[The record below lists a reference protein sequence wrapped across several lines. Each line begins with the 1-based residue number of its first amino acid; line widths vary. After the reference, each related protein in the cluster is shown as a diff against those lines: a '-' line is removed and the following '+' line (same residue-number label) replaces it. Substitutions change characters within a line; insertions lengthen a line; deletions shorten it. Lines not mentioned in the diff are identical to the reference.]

1 MSSFFTLS
9 EQYTSKMASM
19 MRQAIANN
27 NEFEIRFGKFY
38 QTSTTEKKKNF
49 DSNMDIEDFYK
60 LKKQMNSYVDKK
72 NIINKNTQEFI
83 YKDQNNNSVK
93 RIIDIDTGKVS
104 FMSKKSKY
112 IQDIYDYDLRM
123 AISEE
128 INNVTPITDDSYEIV
143 RNKQRT
149 SYIFEY
155 GRLDLTI
162 VSQVSG
168 ATVKNKYE
176 VEFEITKMDM
186 NNVLGMITVILQ
198 VRQDNFYVISNYEK
212 QGVIYQYK
220 DIVKTSYFV
229 GGQPETL
236 QKEQISNLYKELYS
250 VTDKADGDRA
260 FLIIDKNKNIY
271 FMDNNLNKILKTN
284 VKSSSYYSCIID
296 GEIVKNQGKIY
307 FLAFDLLA
315 FNNQD
320 LRGNKEYTLKPR
332 LDRLNHIVDTLSTS
346 DFYLISC
353 KKYYYK
359 NVFLGSKILL
369 NEADTKFYKNDGLIF
384 TPMNEPYPLKKQWRS
399 LLKWKPAELNSIDF
413 YAIKTHSD
421 NNTGHWQLY
430 VQGEV
435 RTTETSGVPQR
446 RGNQTQTVLFDI
458 EKLCGETNLEKEIKT
473 YQTTF
478 DDNLIDET
486 TGEPYSS
493 NTVIEFS
500 WDKKLLKFVPLRT
513 RWDKTINPKKHGN
526 FSTVACSI
534 WNNIN
539 NPIEKELL
547 FRFSVNTEN
556 GDFFFERMRRF
567 HNQIKDYLYNKYCK
581 NTKKM
586 LELCS
591 GRGGDLHKWVYNEIL
606 KVDGYDIS
614 EKNINEC
621 KKRFNNL
628 KNKKNMDYNF
638 YKMDLTKSECYETIY
653 KNNPDNFNVV
663 CCQFGIHY
671 FFESEKTVENI
682 INTLD
687 KNLENNGYFI
697 ITFLDDQKI
706 DNLFNNKNF
715 CYSEENGEI
724 LYVIERENND
734 KSQLYGNKLKISLN
748 GNNILGEGSEEW
760 IINFENFKN
769 LMKTKGYECV
779 ETDLFEKLYDSNL
792 LNSKFLQCEID
803 ISFLNRYCVF
813 KKNNSGLN
821 SEPLELPIQYI
832 DTITNIKT
840 EFNFEIIDLQQKD
853 ISVYKITSLYDILD
867 ILNCIEYRYYKNKI
881 KNELLENENTF
892 QQISKLFTIL
902 NINFNPVYIKD
913 LLDFNEYLPNDNSI
927 YFTYNKHSI
936 EKKSLETDINEES
949 IEYNNWYIVM
959 HNTQLLFNIH
969 KIIQNNINV
978 IYENVNEKVDEIVN
992 EKVDEI
998 VNEKV
1003 DEIVN
1008 EKVDEIV
1015 NEKVDEI
1022 VNEKVDN
1029 KVDDKVDEIVN
1040 EKVDNNVNNKVDNK
1054 VDEIVNEKVDEI
1066 VNEKVD
1072 NKELIKGEYELNKSN
1087 DKLTIKLLKDLLQR
1101 LDIKTSGKKQ
1111 ELQNR
1116 LEQHLYKSF

>member
-1 MSSFFTLS
+1 MPSFFNLS
-9 EQYTSKMASM
+9 EQYISKMASM

-38 QTSTTEKKKNF
+38 QSMTNDKKKNF

-60 LKKQMNSYVDKK
+60 LNKQMNSYVDKK
-72 NIINKNTQEFI
+72 NIINKNTREFI

-93 RIIDIDTGKVS
+93 RIIDIDTDKVS
-104 FMSKKSKY
+104 FMSKKGKY
-112 IQDIYDYDLRM
+112 IQDIYDYDLRL

-128 INNVTPITDDSYEIV
+128 INNVNPITDDSYELV

-149 SYIFEY
+149 SYIFDY

-162 VSQVSG
+162 VSQESNGV
-168 ATVKNKYE
+168 VKNKYE
-176 VEFEITKMDM
+176 VEFEVTKMDM

-212 QGVIYQYK
+212 YGLIRQYK
-220 DIVKTSYFV
+220 NMVKTSYFV

-260 FLIIDKNKNIY
+260 FLIIDQNKNIY

-284 VKSSSYYSCIID
+284 VTSSSYSSSYSSCIID
-296 GEIVKNQGKIY
+296 GEIIKNQGKIY
-307 FLAFDLLA
+307 FLAFDLLV

-320 LRGNKEYTLKPR
+320 LRGDKEYTLKPR
-332 LDRLNHIVDTLSTS
+332 LDRLNDIVDKLSTS
-346 DFYLISC
+346 DYYSISC

-413 YAIKTHSD
+413 YAVKTHSE
-421 NNTGHWQLY
+421 NNIGHWQLY
-430 VQGEV
+430 VQGGVSTPHDDGVRANGTSEVRMSGMSDASEVRASDASDANGASEVRASEASEV
-435 RTTETSGVPQR
+435 RTSDASGASGGPQR

-458 EKLCGETNLEKEIKT
+458 EKLCGEKNMEKEIKT
-473 YQTTF
+473 YETKF

-486 TGEPYSS
+486 TGEPYKS

-526 FSTVACSI
+526 FSAVACSI

-547 FRFSVNTEN
+547 FRFSVNNEN

-567 HNQIKDYLYNKYCK
+567 HNQIKEYLYNKYCK
-581 NTKKM
+581 NTKKL

-591 GRGGDLHKWVYNEIL
+591 GRGGDLHKWVHNEIL

-628 KNKKNMDYNF
+628 KNKKPLDYNF
-638 YKMDLTKSECYETIY
+638 YKMDLTNSECYETIY

-682 INTLD
+682 INILD
-687 KNLENNGYFI
+687 KNLEKNGHFI
-697 ITFLDDQKI
+697 ITFLDDKKI

-724 LYVIERENND
+724 LYVIERES
-734 KSQLYGNKLKISLN
+734 KKLSQLYGNKLKISLN

-769 LMKTKGYECV
+769 LMNTRGYQCV

-813 KKNNSGLN
+813 EKKDDDDSN
-821 SEPLELPIQYI
+821 SELSPLPIQYV

-840 EFNFEIIDLQQKD
+840 EFSFETIDLQQKD
-853 ISVYKITSLYDILD
+853 ISVYKISSLYDILD
-867 ILNCIEYRYYKNKI
+867 ILNCIEYRHYKNKI
-881 KNELLENENTF
+881 ENKLLESENTF
-892 QQISKLFTIL
+892 EQISNLFTIL

-913 LLDFNEYLPNDNSI
+913 PLDLNEYLNNDNSI

-936 EKKSLETDINEES
+936 EKKSLETDINDEF
-949 IEYNNWYIVM
+949 IEYNNWYIIM
-959 HNTQLLFNIH
+959 HNTRLLFNIH
-969 KIIQNNINV
+969 KIIQNSMINV
-978 IYENVNEKVDEIVN
+978 DENDVDENDVDENVDEILDENVDKVGEILDGN
-992 EKVDEI
+992 VDE
-998 VNEKV
+998 
-1003 DEIVN
+1003 
-1008 EKVDEIV
+1008 
-1015 NEKVDEI
+1015 
-1022 VNEKVDN
+1022 
-1029 KVDDKVDEIVN
+1029 
-1040 EKVDNNVNNKVDNK
+1040 
-1054 VDEIVNEKVDEI
+1054 
-1066 VNEKVD
+1066 
-1072 NKELIKGEYELNKSN
+1072 KEMVKIEYELNKKQ
-1087 DKLTIKLLKDLLQR
+1087 DKITIKILKDLLQK
-1101 LDIKTSGKKQ
+1101 LDIKVSGKKQ
-1111 ELQNR
+1111 DLQNR